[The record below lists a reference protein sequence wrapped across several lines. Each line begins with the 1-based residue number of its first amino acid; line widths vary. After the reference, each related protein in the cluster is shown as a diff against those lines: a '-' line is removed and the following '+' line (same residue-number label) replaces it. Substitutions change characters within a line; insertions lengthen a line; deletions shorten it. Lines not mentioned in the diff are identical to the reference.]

1 MVSREVLLDVIKDQ
15 NTAMSKLVSSRDII
29 KRDLSFQVSS
39 LAFGAA
45 YIITGPR
52 RSGKSVFSFQAIQ
65 GSKYGY
71 VNFDDERLDI
81 QFNELNRVLEAIV
94 QISGSPEIIV
104 LDEIQNVPGWEKF
117 VSRIVVDRKVMIT
130 GSNSRLMSK
139 ELSTLMTGRHIDQ
152 ELFPFSFMEFL
163 AFKRITIPRTD
174 GFTVEEKIRIMSNLE
189 EYLTNGGF
197 PLSIKLGQNFLV
209 ELFKDMVERDVIQR
223 YNIRMKSKLKDL
235 ARYLISNSSTEISY
249 NRLRIQLRISGKST
263 IQNWIMYLQNSY
275 LIFTIERFSFK
286 LKESIMAPKK
296 VYCVD
301 TGLINAFTNNYERG
315 KIIENAFFLFLLR
328 TKAYTDR
335 VMEINYW
342 KDHTGREVD
351 FVLRHGRSVFA
362 LINVSYATLI
372 DNIREREINSLI
384 RASVELNCRNLIIIT
399 WDYLGEISNDGKT
412 IRCIPLWR
420 WLLNQSA
427 ALS

>member
-1 MVSREVLLDVIKDQ
+1 MVSQEALSDVIKDQ
-15 NTAMSKLVSSRDII
+15 NKAMLNLVSSREII
-29 KRDLSFQVSS
+29 KRDLGFEVSS
-39 LAFGAA
+39 LTFGVA

-81 QFNELNRVLEAIV
+81 QSNELNRVLEAIV

-130 GSNSRLMSK
+130 CSNSRLMSK

-163 AFKRITIPRTD
+163 AFKRITIPQSN
-174 GFTVEEKIRIMSNLE
+174 GFTVEEKIRIMGDLE
-189 EYLTNGGF
+189 EYLTTGGF
-197 PLSIKLGQNFLV
+197 PLSIKLGKNFLV
-209 ELFKDMVERDVIQR
+209 DLFRDIVERDVIQR
-223 YNIRMKSKLKDL
+223 YNVKMKSRLKDL

-249 NRLRIQLRISGKST
+249 NKLRIQLQISGKST

-275 LIFTIERFSFK
+275 LIFAVERFSFK

-301 TGLINAFTNNYERG
+301 TGLITAFTNNYERG
-315 KIIENAFFLFLLR
+315 KIIENAFFLSLLR
-328 TKAYTDR
+328 TRAYRDR
-335 VMEINYW
+335 SMEINYW
-342 KDHTGREVD
+342 KDHSGREVE

-372 DNIREREINSLI
+372 GDIREREISSLI
-384 RASVELNCRNLIIIT
+384 RASVDLNCRNLIIIT

-412 IRCIPLWR
+412 IRCIPFWR
-420 WLLNQSA
+420 WLLNPS
-427 ALS
+427 L

>member
-1 MVSREVLLDVIKDQ
+1 MVSQEALSDVIKDQ
-15 NTAMSKLVSSRDII
+15 NKAMLNLVSSREII
-29 KRDLSFQVSS
+29 KRDLGFEVSS
-39 LAFGAA
+39 LTFGVA

-81 QFNELNRVLEAIV
+81 PSNELNRVLEAIV

-163 AFKRITIPRTD
+163 AFKRTTIPQSN
-174 GFTVEEKIRIMSNLE
+174 GFTVEEKIRIMGDLE
-189 EYLTNGGF
+189 EHLTTGGF
-197 PLSIKLGQNFLV
+197 PLSIKLGKNFLV
-209 ELFKDMVERDVIQR
+209 DLFRDIVEWDVIQR
-223 YNIRMKSKLKDL
+223 YNVKMKSRPKDL

-249 NRLRIQLRISGKST
+249 NKLRIQLQISGKST

-275 LIFTIERFSFK
+275 LIFAVERFSFK
-286 LKESIMAPKK
+286 
-296 VYCVD
+296 
-301 TGLINAFTNNYERG
+301 
-315 KIIENAFFLFLLR
+315 
-328 TKAYTDR
+328 
-335 VMEINYW
+335 
-342 KDHTGREVD
+342 
-351 FVLRHGRSVFA
+351 
-362 LINVSYATLI
+362 
-372 DNIREREINSLI
+372 
-384 RASVELNCRNLIIIT
+384 
-399 WDYLGEISNDGKT
+399 
-412 IRCIPLWR
+412 
-420 WLLNQSA
+420 
-427 ALS
+427 